1 MTERLEPPTSRAAGQ
16 IKVDL
21 GVETKRAWMQR
32 CTERGLVPSK
42 AVRSLVEQA
51 LADGPEQPTS
61 REARA
66 IQVTVATQ
74 PDHGPKVGREIQFTP
89 TENAAIEAV
98 AGQQGFGFQ
107 EWVIAAVRAAL
118 ANAPS
123 YGQLEIEALTQGNRG
138 LTQIVRELRDLRA
151 AGLGEEQQKQLKKLE
166 NEIRKHI
173 EQASLVMAKGAQ
185 RWQLKI

>member
-1 MTERLEPPTSRAAGQ
+1 MTDQPEPSPSRAAGQ

-21 GVETKRAWMQR
+21 GVETKRAWMQQ
-32 CTERGLVPSK
+32 CTARGLVPSK

-51 LADGPEQPTS
+51 LAEGPEQPTS

-66 IQVTVATQ
+66 IHVAVATQ
-74 PDHGPKVGREIQFTP
+74 PDHGAKVGREIQFTP